1 MHHSFITVVPRGRVL
16 QCLVAIVL
24 GLAIFF
30 IAAPADAQSP
40 AVRYERALA
49 REKAAR
55 TMTGTSAATIR
66 TIARSYEAIVHAYPR
81 SGYADNALWQGA
93 GMMQLAYERSGS
105 VGDLQNAR
113 RMLSWLKRE
122 YPKATLAKQ
131 VDARLVAL
139 KGGSKPAARPAA
151 VATLPVTK
159 RSAPHDA
166 PASAPPARPAAP
178 SSVPPTASPILSD
191 DAPEAVEPEA
201 PVSARAPATAPPA
214 VALAVEPRS
223 PEPITDAVTAV
234 WSSRPT
240 RVEELAPLPM
250 PAPSETAVPVR
261 GITHTALPKGDRITI
276 ELGREASYSTS
287 RAGNPDRVEIDLNDA
302 ALAAGLSDRTTA
314 ISGALVKSL
323 SAKRMGR
330 QAARVVIELNGK
342 PRFSTF
348 PLYNPFRLV
357 IDVES
362 DAPAAVTA
370 AAGTPNSLP
379 ATASTSR
386 STPKTT
392 ATPAAAA
399 SRETTI
405 DDPLPAPAT
414 PSSTGRGDYSLARQL
429 GLGVSRIVID
439 PGHGGHDPGAR
450 ANGVNEADVVLD
462 VALRVEALLKAQP
475 GFDVVLTRRT
485 NMFIPL
491 EERTAMA
498 NRESADMF
506 LSIHVNASPRTA
518 TRGIET
524 YLLDFASNPDAEALA
539 ARENAT
545 GAQSMRV
552 LPDLVKAITLNNK
565 VDESRELARMVQ
577 SSLVGR
583 ITPLSRGLK
592 DFGVKRAPFVVLI
605 GAQMPSVL
613 AEISFVTNRTDASLM
628 KQASHRQRIAQAL
641 ADAVLKYRTSLKTQN
656 ATTALTAARQ

>member
-1 MHHSFITVVPRGRVL
+1 MHHSFIPTSNSRWRVW
-16 QCLVAIVL
+16 QCILAIVL

-30 IAAPADAQSP
+30 IARPAEAQSP
-40 AVRYERALA
+40 SVRYERALA

-55 TMTGTSAATIR
+55 AMTGTSVTTLR

-93 GMMQLAYERSGS
+93 GVLQLAYERSGS
-105 VGDLQNAR
+105 VTDLQNAR
-113 RMLSWLKRE
+113 RLLSWLKRE

-131 VDARLVAL
+131 VDARLNAL
-139 KGGSKPAARPAA
+139 KTGPKPAARPATV
-151 VATLPVTK
+151 VASTK
-159 RSAPHDA
+159 R
-166 PASAPPARPAAP
+166 
-178 SSVPPTASPILSD
+178 ASP
-191 DAPEAVEPEA
+191 PVET
-201 PVSARAPATAPPA
+201 RAPPA
-214 VALAVEPRS
+214 VSAAPVADEAPDVLVAETPMPKGSPAPSQPVTLDVDRRPVEPA
-223 PEPITDAVTAV
+223 TDAVPAV
-234 WSSRPT
+234 WTSVPPP
-240 RVEELAPLPM
+240 RVVELAPLPM
-250 PAPSETAVPVR
+250 PALTAPPPETAVPVR
-261 GITHTALPKGDRITI
+261 NITHSALPKGDRITI
-276 ELGREASYSTS
+276 ELGREAVYTTS

-302 ALAAGLSDRTTA
+302 ALATGLSDRTNA
-314 ISGALVKSL
+314 ISGGLIKSL
-323 SAKRMGR
+323 SARRVGR

-362 DAPAAVTA
+362 DALTASA
-370 AAGTPNSLP
+370 AATPNSVP
-379 ATASTSR
+379 ATPSTGRSSSK
-386 STPKTT
+386 STPTVPSP
-392 ATPAAAA
+392 PAVP
-399 SRETTI
+399 ETTI

-414 PSSTGRGDYSLARQL
+414 PASTGRGDYSLARQL

-439 PGHGGHDPGAR
+439 AGHGGHDPGAR

-485 NMFIPL
+485 NVFIPL
-491 EERTAMA
+491 EERTALA

-545 GAQSMRV
+545 SAQTMRV
-552 LPDLVKAITLNNK
+552 LPELVKAIALNNK

-613 AEISFVTNRTDASLM
+613 AEISFVTNKTDAALM

-641 ADAVLKYRTSLKTQN
+641 ADAVLKYRTSLKNETP
-656 ATTALTAARQ
+656 TTGQTAARQ